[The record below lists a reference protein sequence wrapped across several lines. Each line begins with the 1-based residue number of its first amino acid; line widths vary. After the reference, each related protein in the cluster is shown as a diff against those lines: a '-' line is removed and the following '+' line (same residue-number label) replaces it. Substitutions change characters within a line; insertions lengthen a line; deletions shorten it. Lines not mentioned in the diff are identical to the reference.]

1 MRCDALRAV
10 SCAPGESRAEVGRK
24 SGGGPD
30 PVFVPH
36 RSLRGRPPPAQGA
49 ARAGFAA
56 SAGPLRL
63 RVLFCGSLC
72 DSGIRTLSC
81 GPLCGC
87 VCFSAG
93 SSAVPASAPCPAS
106 PSAVA
111 CAFLRVSLRLRH
123 LHPVL
128 RASLRRRV
136 LFCGLLCGSG
146 IRTLSC
152 ERLCGGVCFAAALSA
167 VRAAGLRPLLCL
179 LFCGPFV
186 QRGADAAFFAPC
198 GPRLRRVSR
207 IGGPPSRLALTARLP
222 ASLRRPG
229 VFAAPVGGRGRPVRF
244 RPSPGPVPPTAR
256 AAAHSGR
263 RRGIAALPSLSRPGG
278 RCESSVIIRKC
289 TGDGIVE

>member
-1 MRCDALRAV
+1 MLPMRLLRALRESA
-10 SCAPGESRAEVGRK
+10 GSRAEVRRK
-24 SGGGPD
+24 SGGGPG
-30 PVFVPH
+30 PVSVPH
-36 RSLRGRPPPAQGA
+36 RIALCGDAPSGARGRPG
-49 ARAGFAA
+49 RFRGFGRA
-56 SAGPLRL
+56 SA
-63 RVLFCGSLC
+63 
-72 DSGIRTLSC
+72 
-81 GPLCGC
+81 
-87 VCFSAG
+87 A
-93 SSAVPASAPCPAS
+93 
-106 PSAVA
+106 A

-123 LHPVL
+123 PHPVL
-128 RASLRRRV
+128 RASLRLRV

-244 RPSPGPVPPTAR
+244 RPSPGPDPPAAR
-256 AAAHSGR
+256 AAPHSGR
-263 RRGIAALPSLSRPGG
+263 RRGIAALPGLFRFGG

-289 TGDGIVE
+289 AGDGIVE